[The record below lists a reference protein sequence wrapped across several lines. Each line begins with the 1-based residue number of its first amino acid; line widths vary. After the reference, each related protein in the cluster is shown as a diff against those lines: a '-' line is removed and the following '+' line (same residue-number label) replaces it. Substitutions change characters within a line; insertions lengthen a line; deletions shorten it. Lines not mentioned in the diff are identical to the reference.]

1 MATRKYVERDGKIF
15 CDRRNCP
22 GSEGLRCQRTN
33 VPICSQCAV
42 RTPVGYISKDAAK
55 QQADRF
61 FNIGMPDYVIAGGI
75 AFFAT
80 LISGFIVSMFLGS
93 IWLILFFIG
102 APVGGAIGD
111 TAWRAIRYRRGR
123 YTSRVVG
130 GAMLLATFM
139 LFPFGGISALIF
151 GGIATVTAVS
161 RFEVAIR
168 R

>member
-1 MATRKYVERDGKIF
+1 MATRKYVERDDKIF

-22 GSEGLRCQRTN
+22 GSNGLRCQRTD

-55 QQADRF
+55 RQADRY
-61 FNIGMPDYVIAGGI
+61 FNISMPDYVIAGGI

-80 LISGFIVSMFLGS
+80 LISGFFISLLLGGIWFLT
-93 IWLILFFIG
+93 FFIG
-102 APVGGAIGD
+102 APVGAAIGD
-111 TAWRAIRYRRGR
+111 VAWRAIGHRRGR
-123 YTSRVVG
+123 YISRVVG
-130 GAMLLATFM
+130 GVMIFATLI
-139 LFPFGGISALIF
+139 LFPLGGVAIIIF
-151 GGIATVTAVS
+151 GVVATVAAVS

>member
-22 GSEGLRCQRTN
+22 GSSGLRCQRTN

-42 RTPVGYISKDAAK
+42 RTPVGYISKDAARE
-55 QQADRF
+55 QANRY
-61 FNIGMPDYVIAGGI
+61 FNVNLPDYAIAGGV
-75 AFFAT
+75 AFGAT
-80 LISGFIVSMFLGS
+80 FFSAFVISVFLGS

-102 APVGGAIGD
+102 APVGAAIGD
-111 TAWRAIRYRRGR
+111 IAWRAIGHRRGR
-123 YTSRVVG
+123 YTSRVVA
-130 GAMLLATFM
+130 GAMIIATLLV
-139 LFPFGGISALIF
+139 FPFGGISALIF
-151 GGIATVTAVS
+151 GGVATVAAVS

>member
-1 MATRKYVERDGKIF
+1 MATRNYVERDGKIF

-55 QQADRF
+55 QQADRY
-61 FNIGMPDYVIAGGI
+61 FNIGVPDYVIAAGI

-80 LISGFIVSMFLGS
+80 LISGFFISLFLGG
-93 IWLILFFIG
+93 IWLILFFVGAPIG
-102 APVGGAIGD
+102 AAIGD
-111 TAWRAIRYRRGR
+111 ITWRTIGHRRGR

-130 GAMLLATFM
+130 GAMIFATFI
-139 LFPFGGISALIF
+139 LFPIGGIGTLIF
-151 GGIATVTAVS
+151 GGIATVAAVS